1 MRRYSYILVL
11 LSTLLACVAVS
22 CAPELDEAYVPDNM
36 ETVEVDVLFRVDDMV
51 TKAMTAVE
59 EDTSLK
65 DVWVFQFDG
74 SADASRI
81 VGKPRYYAIED
92 GASRIGFSKVDDCTV
107 VFLANTH
114 DAYLEL
120 SDVKTF
126 GDIRKK
132 MIRISDG
139 ADCYDP
145 DMYDL
150 VSSAVLNGM
159 DFTDPNVNVQPA
171 LSRIFARISFTL
183 TDSCEDIDIRSVQLC
198 NVPEKVEYLPHL
210 LSSSE
215 LYPTSSQ
222 SSRINYPSEPFTGSS
237 QTYFWYVCAT
247 ALIAFLIQSV
257 TYIVHFDRAYKKSLH
272 ELETYYDEDEGHK
285 IKWVRFCYIISML
298 TILFVLVYL
307 CLYWFLDYKM
317 EVASVYTI
325 WWLLYMLYLTS
336 NFISF
341 IGSHKLVLDAFAH
354 KALSAGDLIQ
364 KISENKKRKEKK
376 DDDSAQ
382 VVISESEIRKLEAAL
397 KQWVDKKSFREY
409 DKSREDIAREL
420 NTTKEILHHYF
431 ISIKK
436 VDFKTWRTELRI
448 EEAKRLL
455 LKDKNVST
463 NIIAEASGFS
473 DRSNFHRQF
482 VKIVGCSP
490 KQWRDSQGHPAGI

>member
-1 MRRYSYILVL
+1 MISININPQTAVPLIVGVGSTVLAVL
-11 LSTLLACVAVS
+11 LMLIKIPHSDYSV
-22 CAPELDEAYVPDNM
+22 
-36 ETVEVDVLFRVDDMV
+36 
-51 TKAMTAVE
+51 K
-59 EDTSLK
+59 
-65 DVWVFQFDG
+65 
-74 SADASRI
+74 
-81 VGKPRYYAIED
+81 
-92 GASRIGFSKVDDCTV
+92 
-107 VFLANTH
+107 LANSKI
-114 DAYLEL
+114 A
-120 SDVKTF
+120 
-126 GDIRKK
+126 
-132 MIRISDG
+132 
-139 ADCYDP
+139 
-145 DMYDL
+145 L
-150 VSSAVLNGM
+150 V
-159 DFTDPNVNVQPA
+159 
-171 LSRIFARISFTL
+171 ISFLICSFMMFYSMSQYGKSEIKDWDMFLMLSIYIVVHFSTSIISYSMIAL
-183 TDSCEDIDIRSVQLC
+183 LKHEKHKWQGLF
-198 NVPEKVEYLPHL
+198 VPGLFVSALVAFML
-210 LSSSE
+210 LESYKSG
-215 LYPTSSQ
+215 
-222 SSRINYPSEPFTGSS
+222 N
-237 QTYFWYVCAT
+237 QTYFWYVCAA
-247 ALIAFLIQSV
+247 ALIAFLIQSI

-285 IKWVRFCYIISML
+285 IKWVRFCYVISML

-307 CLYWFLDYKM
+307 CLYWFQDYKM

-325 WWLLYMLYLTS
+325 WWLIYMLYLTS

-354 KALSAGDLIQ
+354 KALSAGELIQ

-376 DDDSAQ
+376 DNDSAQ

-490 KQWRDSQGHPAGI
+490 KQWRDSEGHPAGI

>member
-1 MRRYSYILVL
+1 MISININPQTAVPLIVGVGSTVLAVL
-11 LSTLLACVAVS
+11 LMLIKIPHSDYSV
-22 CAPELDEAYVPDNM
+22 
-36 ETVEVDVLFRVDDMV
+36 
-51 TKAMTAVE
+51 K
-59 EDTSLK
+59 
-65 DVWVFQFDG
+65 
-74 SADASRI
+74 
-81 VGKPRYYAIED
+81 
-92 GASRIGFSKVDDCTV
+92 
-107 VFLANTH
+107 LANSKIALVVSFLICSFMMFYSMSQYGKSEIKDWDMFLMLSIYIVVHFSTSIISYSMIALLKTERH
-114 DAYLEL
+114 KWQGLFVPGLFVSALVAFMLLE
-120 SDVKTF
+120 SYKS
-126 GDIRKK
+126 G
-132 MIRISDG
+132 
-139 ADCYDP
+139 
-145 DMYDL
+145 
-150 VSSAVLNGM
+150 N
-159 DFTDPNVNVQPA
+159 
-171 LSRIFARISFTL
+171 
-183 TDSCEDIDIRSVQLC
+183 
-198 NVPEKVEYLPHL
+198 
-210 LSSSE
+210 
-215 LYPTSSQ
+215 
-222 SSRINYPSEPFTGSS
+222 
-237 QTYFWYVCAT
+237 QTYFWYVCAA

-272 ELETYYDEDEGHK
+272 ELEIYYDEDEGHK

-354 KALSAGDLIQ
+354 KALSAGELIQ

>member
-1 MRRYSYILVL
+1 MISININPQTAVPLIVGVGSTVLAVL
-11 LSTLLACVAVS
+11 LMLIKIPHSDYSV
-22 CAPELDEAYVPDNM
+22 
-36 ETVEVDVLFRVDDMV
+36 
-51 TKAMTAVE
+51 K
-59 EDTSLK
+59 
-65 DVWVFQFDG
+65 
-74 SADASRI
+74 
-81 VGKPRYYAIED
+81 
-92 GASRIGFSKVDDCTV
+92 
-107 VFLANTH
+107 LANSKIALVVSFLICSFMMFYSMSQYGKSEIKDWDMFLMLSIYIVVHFSTSIISYSMIALLKTEKH
-114 DAYLEL
+114 KWQGLFVPGLFVSALVAFMLLE
-120 SDVKTF
+120 SYKS
-126 GDIRKK
+126 G
-132 MIRISDG
+132 
-139 ADCYDP
+139 
-145 DMYDL
+145 
-150 VSSAVLNGM
+150 N
-159 DFTDPNVNVQPA
+159 
-171 LSRIFARISFTL
+171 
-183 TDSCEDIDIRSVQLC
+183 
-198 NVPEKVEYLPHL
+198 
-210 LSSSE
+210 
-215 LYPTSSQ
+215 
-222 SSRINYPSEPFTGSS
+222 
-237 QTYFWYVCAT
+237 QTYFWYVCAA

-257 TYIVHFDRAYKKSLH
+257 TYIVHFDRAYKTSLH
-272 ELETYYDEDEGHK
+272 ELETYYDEDESHK
-285 IKWVRFCYIISML
+285 IKWVRFCYVISML

-325 WWLLYMLYLTS
+325 WWLIYMLYLTS

-354 KALSAGDLIQ
+354 KALSAGELLQ

-376 DDDSAQ
+376 DNDSAQ

-490 KQWRDSQGHPAGI
+490 KQWRDSEGHPAGI

>member
-1 MRRYSYILVL
+1 MISININPQTAVPLIVGVGSTVLAVL
-11 LSTLLACVAVS
+11 LMLIKIPHSDYSV
-22 CAPELDEAYVPDNM
+22 
-36 ETVEVDVLFRVDDMV
+36 
-51 TKAMTAVE
+51 K
-59 EDTSLK
+59 
-65 DVWVFQFDG
+65 
-74 SADASRI
+74 
-81 VGKPRYYAIED
+81 
-92 GASRIGFSKVDDCTV
+92 
-107 VFLANTH
+107 LANSKIALVVSFLICSFMMFYSMSQYGKSEIKDWDMFLMLSIYIVVHFSTSIISYSMIALLKTEKH
-114 DAYLEL
+114 KWQGLFVPGLFVSALVAFMLLE
-120 SDVKTF
+120 SYKS
-126 GDIRKK
+126 G
-132 MIRISDG
+132 
-139 ADCYDP
+139 
-145 DMYDL
+145 
-150 VSSAVLNGM
+150 N
-159 DFTDPNVNVQPA
+159 
-171 LSRIFARISFTL
+171 
-183 TDSCEDIDIRSVQLC
+183 
-198 NVPEKVEYLPHL
+198 
-210 LSSSE
+210 
-215 LYPTSSQ
+215 
-222 SSRINYPSEPFTGSS
+222 
-237 QTYFWYVCAT
+237 QTYFWYVCAA

-272 ELETYYDEDEGHK
+272 ELEAYYDEDESHK
-285 IKWVRFCYIISML
+285 IKWVRFCYVISML

-490 KQWRDSQGHPAGI
+490 KQWRDSEGHPAGI

>member
-1 MRRYSYILVL
+1 MISININPQTAVPLIVGVGSTVLAVL
-11 LSTLLACVAVS
+11 LMLIKIPHSDYSV
-22 CAPELDEAYVPDNM
+22 
-36 ETVEVDVLFRVDDMV
+36 
-51 TKAMTAVE
+51 K
-59 EDTSLK
+59 
-65 DVWVFQFDG
+65 
-74 SADASRI
+74 
-81 VGKPRYYAIED
+81 
-92 GASRIGFSKVDDCTV
+92 
-107 VFLANTH
+107 LANSKIALVVSFLICSFMMFYSMSQYGKSEIKDWDMFLMLSIYIVVHFSTSIISYSMIALLKH
-114 DAYLEL
+114 EKHKWQGLFVPGLFVSALVAFMLLE
-120 SDVKTF
+120 SYKS
-126 GDIRKK
+126 G
-132 MIRISDG
+132 
-139 ADCYDP
+139 
-145 DMYDL
+145 
-150 VSSAVLNGM
+150 N
-159 DFTDPNVNVQPA
+159 
-171 LSRIFARISFTL
+171 
-183 TDSCEDIDIRSVQLC
+183 
-198 NVPEKVEYLPHL
+198 
-210 LSSSE
+210 
-215 LYPTSSQ
+215 
-222 SSRINYPSEPFTGSS
+222 
-237 QTYFWYVCAT
+237 QTYFWYVCAA

-325 WWLLYMLYLTS
+325 WWLIYMLYLTS

-354 KALSAGDLIQ
+354 KALSAGELIQ

-376 DDDSAQ
+376 DNDSAQ

-490 KQWRDSQGHPAGI
+490 KQWRDSEGHPAGI

>member
-1 MRRYSYILVL
+1 MISININPQTAVPLIVGVGSTVLAVL
-11 LSTLLACVAVS
+11 LMLIKIPHSDYSV
-22 CAPELDEAYVPDNM
+22 
-36 ETVEVDVLFRVDDMV
+36 
-51 TKAMTAVE
+51 K
-59 EDTSLK
+59 
-65 DVWVFQFDG
+65 
-74 SADASRI
+74 
-81 VGKPRYYAIED
+81 
-92 GASRIGFSKVDDCTV
+92 
-107 VFLANTH
+107 LANSKIALVVSFLICSFMMFYSMSQYGKSEIKDWDMFLMLSIYIVVHFSTSIISYSMIALLKTERH
-114 DAYLEL
+114 KWQGLFVPGLFVSALVAFMLLE
-120 SDVKTF
+120 SYKS
-126 GDIRKK
+126 G
-132 MIRISDG
+132 
-139 ADCYDP
+139 
-145 DMYDL
+145 
-150 VSSAVLNGM
+150 N
-159 DFTDPNVNVQPA
+159 
-171 LSRIFARISFTL
+171 
-183 TDSCEDIDIRSVQLC
+183 
-198 NVPEKVEYLPHL
+198 
-210 LSSSE
+210 
-215 LYPTSSQ
+215 
-222 SSRINYPSEPFTGSS
+222 
-237 QTYFWYVCAT
+237 QTYFWYVCAA

-272 ELETYYDEDEGHK
+272 ELEIYYDEDEGHK

-354 KALSAGDLIQ
+354 KALSAGELIQ

-463 NIIAEASGFS
+463 NIIAEASGIS

>member
-1 MRRYSYILVL
+1 MISININPQTAVPLIVGVGSTVLAVL
-11 LSTLLACVAVS
+11 LMLIKIPHSDYSV
-22 CAPELDEAYVPDNM
+22 
-36 ETVEVDVLFRVDDMV
+36 
-51 TKAMTAVE
+51 K
-59 EDTSLK
+59 
-65 DVWVFQFDG
+65 
-74 SADASRI
+74 
-81 VGKPRYYAIED
+81 
-92 GASRIGFSKVDDCTV
+92 
-107 VFLANTH
+107 LANSKI
-114 DAYLEL
+114 A
-120 SDVKTF
+120 
-126 GDIRKK
+126 
-132 MIRISDG
+132 
-139 ADCYDP
+139 
-145 DMYDL
+145 L
-150 VSSAVLNGM
+150 V
-159 DFTDPNVNVQPA
+159 
-171 LSRIFARISFTL
+171 ISFLICSFMMFYSMSQYGKSEIKDWDMFLMLSIYIVVHFSTSIISYSMIAL
-183 TDSCEDIDIRSVQLC
+183 LKHEKHKWQGLF
-198 NVPEKVEYLPHL
+198 VPGLFVSALVAFML
-210 LSSSE
+210 LESYKSG
-215 LYPTSSQ
+215 
-222 SSRINYPSEPFTGSS
+222 N
-237 QTYFWYVCAT
+237 QTYFWYVCAA

-307 CLYWFLDYKM
+307 CLYWFLYYKM

-490 KQWRDSQGHPAGI
+490 KQWRDSEGHPAGI

>member
-1 MRRYSYILVL
+1 MISININPQTAVPLIVGVGSTVLAVL
-11 LSTLLACVAVS
+11 LMLIKIPHSDYSV
-22 CAPELDEAYVPDNM
+22 
-36 ETVEVDVLFRVDDMV
+36 
-51 TKAMTAVE
+51 K
-59 EDTSLK
+59 
-65 DVWVFQFDG
+65 
-74 SADASRI
+74 
-81 VGKPRYYAIED
+81 
-92 GASRIGFSKVDDCTV
+92 
-107 VFLANTH
+107 LANSKIALVVSFLICSFMMFYSMSQYGKSEIKDWDMFLMLSIYIVVHFSTSIISYSMIALLKTERH
-114 DAYLEL
+114 KWQGLFVPGLFVSALVAFMLLE
-120 SDVKTF
+120 SYKS
-126 GDIRKK
+126 G
-132 MIRISDG
+132 
-139 ADCYDP
+139 
-145 DMYDL
+145 
-150 VSSAVLNGM
+150 N
-159 DFTDPNVNVQPA
+159 
-171 LSRIFARISFTL
+171 
-183 TDSCEDIDIRSVQLC
+183 
-198 NVPEKVEYLPHL
+198 
-210 LSSSE
+210 
-215 LYPTSSQ
+215 
-222 SSRINYPSEPFTGSS
+222 
-237 QTYFWYVCAT
+237 QTYFWYVCAA

-272 ELETYYDEDEGHK
+272 ELETYYDEDESHK
-285 IKWVRFCYIISML
+285 IKWVRFCYVITML

-354 KALSAGDLIQ
+354 KALSAGELIQ

-490 KQWRDSQGHPAGI
+490 KQWRDSEGDPTGI